1 MPMRNPAV
9 FARIFNTPLM
19 IQSMKL
25 DAIIAG
31 LGPRFGLELPKTDMV
46 LTASG
51 EWKRPGY
58 QVIGTIAVIDIFGV
72 LAHRM
77 SFDGNTSEYILGYD
91 VIAKRLDAAL
101 NDAAVTGILLQI
113 DSPGGEVA
121 GCFELAQLI
130 HDAQAQ
136 KPIHCVIS
144 SLAASA
150 AYLLAS
156 ACAVIGI
163 SDTGMAGSIGVVM
176 RHVDVSQ
183 MAEKEG
189 IKVTHIFAGA
199 QKIDGNQFEPLSKA
213 VKAKFQDNID
223 ALYEQ
228 FISAVSSNRGLSA
241 PAVRGQEA
249 GIYTGTAA
257 IQAGLADRIA
267 TPDQML
273 AAMQQQFKS
282 IPRGSTMAA
291 TTEAVSENDTAI
303 IKAKAEAFEAG
314 KREGAS
320 AERQRMS
327 AILNHD
333 TAIGREAQAKA
344 LALDTDLAPDV
355 AAKVLAA
362 SPISAASAQPVS
374 QFGEHMTKLGNPT
387 VGADQSDADVQAQ
400 ADNYG
405 WDKAFAKVTPIRG
418 NK

>member
-1 MPMRNPAV
+1 MRNPAV

-19 IQSMKL
+19 ISSMKL

-31 LGPRFGLELPKTDMV
+31 LGPRFGLELPQNDMA

-58 QVIGTIAVIDIFGV
+58 QVIGNVAVIDIFGV

-91 VIAKRLDAAL
+91 VIAKRVDAAL
-101 NDAAVTGILLQI
+101 KDTDVTGILLQI
-113 DSPGGEVA
+113 DSPGGEVS
-121 GCFELAQLI
+121 GCFELAQMLK
-130 HDAQAQ
+130 DAQAQ

-156 ACAVIGI
+156 ACTTIAI

-176 RHVDVSQ
+176 RHVDISQ

-199 QKIDGNQFEPLSKA
+199 QKVDGNQFEPLSKA

-223 ALYEQ
+223 ALYDQ
-228 FISAVSSNRGLSA
+228 FITAVSQHRGIDA
-241 PAVRGQEA
+241 RVIRAQEA
-249 GIYTGTAA
+249 GVYTGKAA
-257 IQAGLADRIA
+257 IETGLADRIA

-273 AAMQQQFKS
+273 AEMQQQSKS
-282 IPRGSTMAA
+282 KSRGTTMAA
-291 TTEAVSENDTAI
+291 TTEAVSENDTAT
-303 IKAKAEAFEAG
+303 IKAKAEGFEAG
-314 KREGAS
+314 KREGAA
-320 AERQRMS
+320 AERQRIS
-327 AILNHD
+327 AILTHE
-333 TAIGREAQAKA
+333 TATGREAQAKA
-344 LALDTDLAPDV
+344 LALDTDLAPEV

-362 SPISAASAQPVS
+362 SPISAASAQPIS
-374 QFGEHMTKLGNPT
+374 QFGEHMAKLGNPS
-387 VGADQSDADVQAQ
+387 VGADQDDAERLAQ

-405 WDKAFAKVTPIRG
+405 WDKAFAQVTQLRG
-418 NK
+418 NR